1 MRARRAMLVVA
12 IAAVQFAMFEAAL
25 RIWGHSE
32 AAPSFQSLFM
42 PDPVIGYRLRPNA
55 RTRFVTAEFD
65 TTIAINSQGVR
76 DDRDIGPKPAGERRI
91 VVLGDSVVLSVQVDA
106 RQTFCH
112 LLEERLNASETSRA
126 DGPRIHYRVINA
138 GVQGYGP
145 VEELL
150 FFREVA
156 RAFAPD
162 LVIETI
168 FVGNDAEDAVGSAP
182 KLAAHGST
190 TPNDSSLSDAV
201 SESVISRLR
210 RIVRRSMVL
219 QVLRL
224 RVVSVTDRL
233 SNWVS
238 PPEPPLQTYAEKPAA
253 RIADG
258 LRISRQCVEAIAADA
273 AGVHARTMVL
283 LIPARFQVDDADYGH
298 LKEAVEGTG
307 GHLVRDAAS
316 ARFNDALSALAIP
329 RLDALPALRA
339 ALPGPDVFFQQT
351 VHLTPR
357 GHQIVAAVLDEFVR
371 RQGG

>member
-1 MRARRAMLVVA
+1 MRGRRVLLVVA

-32 AAPSFQSLFM
+32 AAPSFQALFM
-42 PDPVIGYRLRPNA
+42 PDPAIGYRLRPNA
-55 RTRFVTAEFD
+55 RTRFITAEFD
-65 TTIAINSQGVR
+65 TTIAINGQGVR
-76 DDRDIGPKPAGERRI
+76 DDREIGPKPPGERRI
-91 VVLGDSVVLSVQVDA
+91 VVLGDSLVLSVQVDA

-112 LLEERLNASETSRA
+112 LLEERLNATEASRPG
-126 DGPRIHYRVINA
+126 GPHAHYRVINA

-150 FFREVA
+150 FYREIA
-156 RAFAPD
+156 RAFEPD

-168 FVGNDAEDAVGSAP
+168 FVGNDAEDAVASAS
-182 KLAAHGST
+182 KLTAHASAAAH
-190 TPNDSSLSDAV
+190 DSSVSDAL
-201 SESVISRLR
+201 SESIVSRLR

-233 SNWVS
+233 SNWIS
-238 PPEPPLQTYAEKPAA
+238 PPEPPLQTYAAKPAA

-258 LRISRQCVEAIAADA
+258 LRLSRECVEAIASDA
-273 AGVHARTMVL
+273 AAIHARTMVL

-316 ARFNDALSALAIP
+316 ERFNDALSTLAIP

-357 GHQIVAAVLDEFVR
+357 GHQIVAAALDEFLR

>member
-1 MRARRAMLVVA
+1 
-12 IAAVQFAMFEAAL
+12 
-25 RIWGHSE
+25 
-32 AAPSFQSLFM
+32 
-42 PDPVIGYRLRPNA
+42 
-55 RTRFVTAEFD
+55 
-65 TTIAINSQGVR
+65 
-76 DDRDIGPKPAGERRI
+76 
-91 VVLGDSVVLSVQVDA
+91 
-106 RQTFCH
+106 
-112 LLEERLNASETSRA
+112 
-126 DGPRIHYRVINA
+126 VINA

-150 FFREVA
+150 FYREVA
-156 RAFAPD
+156 RAFEPD

-168 FVGNDAEDAVGSAP
+168 FVGNDAEDAVASAS
-182 KLAAHGST
+182 KLNADPSGAAH
-190 TPNDSSLSDAV
+190 DSSLSDAV
-201 SESVISRLR
+201 SESVASRLR

-224 RVVSVTDRL
+224 RVISVTDRL

-238 PPEPPLQTYAEKPAA
+238 PPEPPLQTYAAKPAA

-258 LRISRQCVEAIAADA
+258 LRVSRECVEAIASDA
-273 AGVHARTMVL
+273 AATHARTMVL
-283 LIPARFQVDDADYGH
+283 LIPARFQVDDADYRH
-298 LKEAVEGTG
+298 LREAVEGTG

-316 ARFNDALSALAIP
+316 ERFNDALSTLAIP

-357 GHQIVAAVLDEFVR
+357 GHQIVAAALDEFLR